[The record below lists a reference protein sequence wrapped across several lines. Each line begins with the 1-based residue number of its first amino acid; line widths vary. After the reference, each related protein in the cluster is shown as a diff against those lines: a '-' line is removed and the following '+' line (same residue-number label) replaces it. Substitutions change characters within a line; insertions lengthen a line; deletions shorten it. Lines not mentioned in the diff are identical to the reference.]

1 MADTVTVTTI
11 RDVGSELVVHI
22 TGKSDGTGEADAIKV
37 NKSDF
42 LISGAEPGSLTLM
55 EADGQMSGY
64 SGLLLEW
71 DRGTD
76 VTALRIGPGS
86 FYKDFRPDGKPDTG
100 SGGTGDLVLTTEG
113 AASGAVYDITLRM
126 RKV

>member
-11 RDVGSELVVHI
+11 RDTGSELVVHI
-22 TGKSDGTGEADAIKV
+22 TGKSDATGESDAIKV
-37 NKSDF
+37 DKSAF
-42 LISGAEPGSLTLM
+42 TVSGTEPSSLTLM
-55 EADGQMSGY
+55 EADGSMSGY

-76 VTALRIGPGS
+76 VTALRVAPGS
-86 FYKDFRPDGKPDTG
+86 FYKDFRPDGKRDSG

-113 AASGAVYDITLRM
+113 AASGAVYDITLRL
-126 RKV
+126 RKE